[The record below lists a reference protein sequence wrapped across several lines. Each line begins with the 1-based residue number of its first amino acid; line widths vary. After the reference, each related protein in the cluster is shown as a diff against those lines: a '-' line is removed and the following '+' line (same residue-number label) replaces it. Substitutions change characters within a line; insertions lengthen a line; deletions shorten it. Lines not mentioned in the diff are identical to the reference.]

1 MFTYLLINILTASIP
16 VAYSFHKRLNFY
28 HAWTA
33 FWPAV
38 FLTSAFFISWDI
50 IFTNLGVWGFNQK
63 YLLGATLLGLP
74 FEEWFFFLCIP
85 YACVFTYHC
94 LKRLIKRDYLAKQ
107 ANNISWFLILG
118 LLGLAALN
126 IEQLYTSITFVL
138 TAGFLLLHLTVFRF
152 NYLGRFYF
160 AYSILLL
167 PFLLVNGILT
177 GSFIAEPVVWYN
189 DAENL
194 GIRVF
199 TIPVEDFIYGLLL
212 VLMNVTI
219 YEALLSKRIGSQ
231 NEK

>member
-1 MFTYLLINILTASIP
+1 MFTYLSINILTASIP
-16 VAYSFHKRLNFY
+16 VAFSFHKRLNFY
-28 HAWTA
+28 RTWPA

-38 FLTSAFFISWDI
+38 FLTGAFFISWDI

-74 FEEWFFFLCIP
+74 IEEWFFFVCIP

-94 LKRLIKRDYLAKQ
+94 VKRLIKRDYLAKQ
-107 ANNISWFLILG
+107 AKNLSCLLILG
-118 LLGLAALN
+118 LLVLAALN

-138 TAGFLLLHLTVFRF
+138 TAAFLLLHLIVFRS
-152 NYLGRFYF
+152 NYLGWFYF
-160 AYSILLL
+160 ACSILLP
-167 PFLLVNGILT
+167 PFLIVNGILT
-177 GSFIAEPVVWYN
+177 GSFVTEPVVWYN
-189 DAENL
+189 NAENL

-212 VLMNVTI
+212 ILMNVTI
-219 YEALLSKRIGSQ
+219 YEALLSKRIVHQ